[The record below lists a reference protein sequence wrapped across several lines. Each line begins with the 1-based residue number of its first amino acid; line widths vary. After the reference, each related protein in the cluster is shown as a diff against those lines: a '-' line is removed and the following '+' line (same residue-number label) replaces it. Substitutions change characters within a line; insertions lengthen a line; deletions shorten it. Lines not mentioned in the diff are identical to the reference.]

1 MQGAADSNIPD
12 VPDTS
17 ASPEERP
24 RFRPRP
30 WEHLE
35 TPYDVEV
42 WIEEHNRSMQ
52 DNIRATETG
61 VGIRFTL
68 AEGGD
73 IYMQTSA
80 DGAVVL
86 DVTPDAAWVSPLIS
100 AATGCETPASSLWIL
115 PDDKLIQLIVGLSS
129 LVASTLLVVG
139 HDFGLRR
146 RGMQQ
151 GR

>member
-12 VPDTS
+12 IPDTA
-17 ASPEERP
+17 ASPDERP
-24 RFRPRP
+24 RFRPVP
-30 WEHLE
+30 WQHLE

-52 DNIRATETG
+52 DNICATETG
-61 VGIRFTL
+61 VGICFTL

-80 DGAVVL
+80 DGAVIL
-86 DVTPDAAWVSPLIS
+86 DVTPDAAWVAPLIS
-100 AATGCETPASSLWIL
+100 AATGCEAPDSSLWIL

-146 RGMQQ
+146 RSM